1 MSSFPKKFV
10 VDTNV
15 PKTANYATDPENIP
29 SDLKECVVECIAAIK
44 KITERKDGL
53 VLDSGGEIFGEYLR
67 NLSMSG
73 QPGVGNAFLKW
84 VHNYQWSFPHEDH
97 VPIIKEGDSYHE
109 FPKSLDLSEFD
120 RADKKFVAVANAHP
134 AKPPIF
140 QAADSKWWG
149 WKDALAREGIAVSFL
164 CPDYVEVLYKK
175 KKRG

>member
-15 PKTANYATDPENIP
+15 PVTANKASDTKNIP
-29 SDLKECVVECIAAIK
+29 PDLIECVSKCIEAIK
-44 KITERKDGL
+44 EITTRRVGL
-53 VLDSGGEIFGEYLR
+53 VIDKGDEILEEYR
-67 NLSMSG
+67 KHLSMSG
-73 QPGVGNAFLKW
+73 QPGVGDAFLKW

-97 VPIIKEGDSYHE
+97 VPINKEGDSYHE

-134 AKPPIF
+134 VKPPIF
-140 QAADSKWWG
+140 QATDSKWWG

-164 CPDYVEVLYKK
+164 CPDYAALHYEK